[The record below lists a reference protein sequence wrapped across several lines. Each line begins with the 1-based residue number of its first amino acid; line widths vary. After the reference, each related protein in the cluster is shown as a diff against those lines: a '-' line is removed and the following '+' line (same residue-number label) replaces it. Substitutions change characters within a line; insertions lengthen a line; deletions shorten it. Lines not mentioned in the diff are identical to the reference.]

1 MIEGWA
7 RCLLGAALPGR
18 PGLPDWFLRAAL
30 ASTGMMDR
38 VKKFATA
45 LPGRLGCSPLTV
57 ALLDASS
64 AGQATPFGPIE
75 LLVAGASEPPE
86 WVRFMA
92 PGVNKARDGRS
103 FTVDDPARIV
113 QLSNAYK
120 GSIDL
125 LVDYEHQF
133 DRAAKNGQPAP
144 AAGWIK
150 ELSAT
155 GPDGTPGI
163 WARVEWVPAALSK
176 IKAREYRYLSAA
188 IAYDDKNVVQ
198 FVPRASLV
206 NHPALDTATALFSAH
221 PNQEHSVNLLQK
233 MLAAFG
239 LAATTPEDDAVKH
252 ATGLATL
259 CAALAKLCGVEVAAL
274 SAMTADQVAAG
285 LAKPLETKLATLSAA
300 ASLGADASA
309 DAILAAIR
317 AKGVDPTKY
326 IARSV
331 YDDVA
336 GRLATLTADAKTRL
350 IEEGSKAGKLTP
362 AMAKEFATTL
372 DHAQLSAFLEHAP
385 VIVAPGSGG
394 GGSPQGDGKLTVA
407 TMSAEHK
414 AEADR
419 MGVQHQTYV
428 DTFNESAA
436 T

>member
-1 MIEGWA
+1 
-7 RCLLGAALPGR
+7 
-18 PGLPDWFLRAAL
+18 
-30 ASTGMMDR
+30 MMDR
-38 VKKFATA
+38 VKKIATA
-45 LPGRLGCSPLTV
+45 FSGRLGCSPLTV
-57 ALLDASS
+57 ALLDASGV
-64 AGQATPFGPIE
+64 GQATPFGPIE
-75 LLVAGASEPPE
+75 LLAAGAAEPPE

-92 PGVNKARDGRS
+92 PGLNKARDGRS
-103 FTVDDPARIV
+103 FTVDDPVRIV

-188 IAYDDKNVVQ
+188 IAHDDKNVVQ
-198 FVPRASLV
+198 LVPRASLV
-206 NHPALDTATALFSAH
+206 NQPALDTATALFSAQ
-221 PNQEHSVNLLQK
+221 PLKETDVKLLQAMLGALALPTTISEDDFLK
-233 MLAAFG
+233 MFTPLGALLAALG
-239 LAATTPEDDAVKH
+239 KQA
-252 ATGLATL
+252 
-259 CAALAKLCGVEVAAL
+259 GVEISAL
-274 SAMTADQVAAG
+274 SAMTADQVVTL

-317 AKGVDPTKY
+317 AQGIDPTKHVD
-326 IARSV
+326 RSV
-331 YDDVA
+331 YDDVTR
-336 GRLATLTADAKTRL
+336 RLATLTAETKTRL
-350 IEEGSKAGKLTP
+350 IDEGTKAGKLTP
-362 AMAKEFATTL
+362 AMKAWAEGMS
-372 DHAQLSAFLEHAP
+372 HEQLTAFLSTAP
-385 VIVAPGSGG
+385 VIVAPGGG
-394 GGSPQGDGKLTVA
+394 GGSSPQGDGKLTVA

-414 AEADR
+414 ADADR

>member
-1 MIEGWA
+1 MI
-7 RCLLGAALPGR
+7 
-18 PGLPDWFLRAAL
+18 
-30 ASTGMMDR
+30 TR

-45 LPGRLGCSPLTV
+45 FSRSLGCSPLTV
-57 ALLDASS
+57 ALLDASG

-75 LLVAGASEPPE
+75 LLAAGAAEPPE

-92 PGVNKARDGRS
+92 PGLNLARDGRS
-103 FTVDDPARIV
+103 YTVDDPARIV

-188 IAYDDKNVVQ
+188 IAHDDKNVVQ

-206 NHPALDTATALFSAH
+206 NHPALDTATALFSTQH
-221 PNQEHSVNLLQK
+221 TTETNVKLLQTMLGALSLAPTTTEEDFLK
-233 MLAAFG
+233 LFTPLGALLAALG
-239 LAATTPEDDAVKH
+239 KQA
-252 ATGLATL
+252 
-259 CAALAKLCGVEVAAL
+259 GVEISAL
-274 SAMTADQVAAG
+274 SAMTADQVAAI

-300 ASLGADASA
+300 ASLGTDASP
-309 DAILAAIR
+309 DAIVAAIR
-317 AKGVDPTKY
+317 AQGIDPTKHVD
-326 IARSV
+326 RSV
-331 YDDVA
+331 YDDVTK
-336 GRLATLTADAKTRL
+336 RLATLTAETRVRL
-350 IEEGSKAGKLTP
+350 IDEGTKAGKLTP
-362 AMAKEFATTL
+362 AMKPWAESMS
-372 DHAQLSAFLEHAP
+372 HEQLTAFLSSAP
-385 VIVAPGSGG
+385 VIVTPGG
-394 GGSPQGDGKLTVA
+394 GGGGAPQGDGKLTVA
-407 TMSAEHK
+407 TMSAEQK

-419 MGVQHQTYV
+419 FGVPHQTYV
-428 DTFNESAA
+428 DTLNEGVSA

>member
-1 MIEGWA
+1 
-7 RCLLGAALPGR
+7 
-18 PGLPDWFLRAAL
+18 
-30 ASTGMMDR
+30 MMDR

-57 ALLDASS
+57 ALLDASG

-75 LLVAGASEPPE
+75 LLAAGAAEPPK

-92 PGVNKARDGRS
+92 PGLNKARDGRS

-163 WARVEWVPAALSK
+163 WARVEWVAAALSK

-188 IAYDDKNVVQ
+188 IAHDDKNVVQ

-206 NHPALDTATALFSAH
+206 NHPALDTATALFSTH
-221 PNQEHSVNLLQK
+221 NTTEPTLNLLQTMLGALSLAPTTTEEDFLK
-233 MLAAFG
+233 LFTPLGALLAALG
-239 LAATTPEDDAVKH
+239 KQA
-252 ATGLATL
+252 
-259 CAALAKLCGVEVAAL
+259 GVEISAL
-274 SAMTADQVAAG
+274 SAMTADQVVAV
-285 LAKPLETKLATLSAA
+285 LSKPLETKLATLSAA

-317 AKGVDPTKY
+317 AQGIDPAKHVD
-326 IARSV
+326 RSV

-336 GRLATLTADAKTRL
+336 KRLAMLTAETKSRL
-350 IEEGSKAGKLTP
+350 IDEGTKAGKLTP
-362 AMAKEFATTL
+362 AMKAWAESMS
-372 DHAQLSAFLEHAP
+372 HEQLNAFLSTAP
-385 VIVAPGSGG
+385 VIVAPGGG
-394 GGSPQGDGKLTVA
+394 GGGAPQGGGALTVA
-407 TMSAEHK
+407 TMSAEQK
-414 AEADR
+414 ADADR
-419 MGVQHQTYV
+419 FGVSHQTYV
-428 DTFNESAA
+428 DTFNESAPA
-436 T
+436 A